1 MTEVERKFLVTSED
15 FKLEATN
22 QFQIVQGFLNTHPE
36 RTVRIRVNGD
46 IGFITVK
53 GLSSDSG
60 ASRYEWEQE
69 IPIQEAQDL
78 LRLCETPLLEKTRYE
93 IPFGTVIFEV
103 DEFKGDNDGLIVAE
117 VELTKESDHFEKPD
131 WLGDEVTGQIKYY
144 NSQLVKNPFKSW

>member
-1 MTEVERKFLVTSED
+1 M
-15 FKLEATN
+15 
-22 QFQIVQGFLNTHPE
+22 
-36 RTVRIRVNGD
+36 
-46 IGFITVK
+46 
-53 GLSSDSG
+53 SSDSG

-144 NSQLVKNPFKSW
+144 NSQLVKNPYKSW